1 MKTMTKSIFA
11 AFMAAVCTFG
21 SYGAPE
27 GALLK
32 VKDVNVNVV
41 EGVLTVKMTI
51 DPHAV
56 RPGLDRE
63 VRFTP
68 VVRAIG
74 ASDSLE
80 LPMVTIAGKNRYLLA
95 ERAGFVDAGER
106 IYRSGKGRD
115 IEYRVETEAL
125 PWMDHCRIDVREET
139 ANCCDPIAPLA
150 ETPVAELDLRA
161 VPVAPAYR
169 YIALTADSTVELEAE
184 GRAFVDFVVNRTE
197 LRPTY
202 RNNRREIAKILESI
216 DFVRNDSDATITR
229 VTFKGYASPEGPWNN
244 NVRLAMG
251 RTNTLKEYVRDL
263 YNFDPEIMHS
273 DYEPED
279 WDGLRRWVE
288 ACTLPDKDAIM
299 EVINSDLAPDPK
311 DHELRRRY
319 PASYAVILDSVYPA
333 LRHSD
338 YTIRY
343 SIRTYVDIEE
353 LKRVFAAAP
362 ERLRPVDFN
371 RIASTY
377 PEGSEEYDNVMLTA
391 VRFYPND
398 TQVNINAANIAMRR
412 DDLGAAERYLTKAGG
427 SADAEYTR
435 AVLAARRG
443 DDNGAMQLLERAAAQ
458 GCEPAE
464 AELQRVRA
472 LRAGRKVKY
481 LITPQ

>member
-1 MKTMTKSIFA
+1 MKKSIYA
-11 AFMAAVCTFG
+11 ALAALFCTFG
-21 SYGAPE
+21 AFAASTGS
-27 GALLK
+27 LLK
-32 VKDVNVNVV
+32 VKDVYVGVT

-56 RPGLDRE
+56 RPGIDRE

-74 ASDSLE
+74 SADSLE
-80 LPMVTIAGKNRYLLA
+80 LPMVTIAGKNRYILA
-95 ERAGFVDAGER
+95 ERAGFIDAGER
-106 IYRSGKGRD
+106 IYRSGKGND
-115 IEYRVETEAL
+115 IEYRAEVEAQ
-125 PWMDHCRIDVREET
+125 PWMDRCRIDVREET
-139 ANCCDPIAPLA
+139 ANCCDPIAFGA
-150 ETPVAELDLRA
+150 DVPVAELDLRA
-161 VPVAPAYR
+161 VPADPAYR

-197 LRPTY
+197 LKPTY

-229 VTFKGYASPEGPWNN
+229 VTFKGYASPEGPWDN

-263 YNFDPEIMHS
+263 YHFDPEIMHS

-288 ACTLPDKDAIM
+288 QCTLPNKAGIL
-299 EVINSDLAPDPK
+299 EVIDSDLAPDPK
-311 DHELRRRY
+311 DHELRRRF
-319 PASYAVILDSVYPA
+319 PADYAVILDSVYPA

-353 LKRVFAAAP
+353 LKRVYATSP
-362 ERLRPVDFN
+362 ERLRPVDFY
-371 RIASTY
+371 RIASTFA
-377 PEGSEEYDNVMLTA
+377 EGSDDYDNVMLTA
-391 VRFYPND
+391 VRIYPND
-398 TQVNINAANIAMRR
+398 TQVNINAANVAMRR
-412 DDLGAAERYLTKAGG
+412 GDLDAARRYADKAGA

-435 AVLAARRG
+435 AVLAARSG
-443 DDNGAMQLLERAAAQ
+443 DDNTAMQMLERASALGCDAAD
-458 GCEPAE
+458 
-464 AELQRVRA
+464 AELQRVRE

-481 LITPQ
+481 LINVE

>member
-1 MKTMTKSIFA
+1 MKQSII
-11 AFMAAVCTFG
+11 AAVTALFCTFG
-21 SYGAPE
+21 AFCAPS
-27 GALLK
+27 GSLLK
-32 VKDVNVNVV
+32 VKDVNVNVS
-41 EGVLTVKMTI
+41 EGILTVKMTI
-51 DPHAV
+51 DPHSV
-56 RPGLDRE
+56 RPGIDRE

-74 ASDSLE
+74 AADSLE
-80 LPMVTIAGKNRYLLA
+80 LPVVTIAGKNRYILA
-95 ERAGFVDAGER
+95 ERAGFIDAGER
-106 IYRSGKGRD
+106 IYRSGKGND
-115 IEYRVETEAL
+115 IEYRAEVAAQ
-125 PWMDHCRIDVREET
+125 PWMDRCRIDVREQT
-139 ANCCDPIAPLA
+139 ANCCDPISPLA

-161 VPVAPAYR
+161 VPAAPAYR

-229 VTFKGYASPEGPWNN
+229 VTFKGYASPEGPWDN

-263 YNFDPEIMHS
+263 YNFSPDIMHS

-288 ACTLPDKDAIM
+288 QCTLPNRQGIM

-311 DHELRRRY
+311 DHELRRRF
-319 PASYAVILDSVYPA
+319 PADYAVILDSVYPA

-353 LKRVFAAAP
+353 LKRVFASAP
-362 ERLRPVDFN
+362 ERLRPVDFY

-377 PEGSEEYDNVMLTA
+377 PEGSDDYDNVMLTA
-391 VRFYPND
+391 VRYYPND
-398 TQVNINAANIAMRR
+398 TQVNINAANIAMRHG
-412 DDLGAAERYLTKAGG
+412 DLEAARRYAAKAGG

-435 AVLAARRG
+435 AVLAAQTG
-443 DDNGAMQLLERAAAQ
+443 DDNTAMQLLERAASL
-458 GCEPAE
+458 GCEA
-464 AELQRVRA
+464 AADELQRVNA

-481 LITPQ
+481 LINITE